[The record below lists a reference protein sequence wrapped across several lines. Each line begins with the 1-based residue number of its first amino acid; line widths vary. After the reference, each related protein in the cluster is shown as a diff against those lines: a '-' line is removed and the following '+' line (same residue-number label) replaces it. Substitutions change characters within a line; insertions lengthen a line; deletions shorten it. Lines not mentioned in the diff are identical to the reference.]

1 MQIDL
6 FTLVKPV
13 AVLEAWVSSKMTL
26 KLKIWCKLCKSFP
39 RLPPNAKRANRA
51 RNLMTAR
58 TTSSLNNNLK
68 FQKLKKLQPF
78 NVQFPERDSKLPMIG

>member
-26 KLKIWCKLCKSFP
+26 KLKIECKLCKSFP

-58 TTSSLNNNLK
+58 TTNPLNNTQHIKYLK
-68 FQKLKKLQPF
+68 SQLIGFLK
-78 NVQFPERDSKLPMIG
+78 